1 MWGLAG
7 GGDAAL
13 MLSLA
18 YYRGVEW
25 GPDGCAL
32 LL

>member
-1 MWGLAG
+1 MWGL
-7 GGDAAL
+7 DAAL

-25 GPDGCAL
+25 GPDGCAVL
-32 LL
+32 L